1 METIEL
7 CVMLHKLAFWERG
20 MTAITVNEVLNIIAE
35 LH

>member
-1 METIEL
+1 MENIEL
-7 CVMLHKLAFWERG
+7 HVMLHKLAFWEHG